1 MCLLC
6 PLLSFPL
13 YCASN
18 DFDRVFFLSMKTRLH
33 LKSRYKDRLN
43 RVLDY
48 VGEVKDF
55 DELIS
60 PDSLSLHF
68 LGPKP
73 FGGVLQILE
82 MNKRSQSIFPLLQ
95 ISFL

>member
-1 MCLLC
+1 MGDPSVWCIFLC

-18 DFDRVFFLSMKTRLH
+18 DFDRVFLLLTKTRPH
-33 LKSRYKDRLN
+33 LKSRYNDRLK
-43 RVLDY
+43 RVLGY

-68 LGPKP
+68 LGLEP
-73 FGGVLQILE
+73 FGGVLQTLE
-82 MNKRSQSIFPLLQ
+82 TNKKS
-95 ISFL
+95 